1 MQSNEVQI
9 PANRRS
15 YVVGNFFQTVDDDLD
30 EDEQS
35 FALVA
40 EIGPDVPDG
49 VSCFQISE
57 EARQCHGR
65 QGATKIKIIDN
76 DGK

>member
-1 MQSNEVQI
+1 MQSSEVQI

-15 YVVGNFFQTVDDDLD
+15 YVVENIFQTVDDDLD
-30 EDEQS
+30 EDEES

-49 VSCFQISE
+49 V
-57 EARQCHGR
+57 R
-65 QGATKIKIIDN
+65 
-76 DGK
+76 

>member
-1 MQSNEVQI
+1 MQSSEVQI

-15 YVVGNFFQTVDDDLD
+15 YVVENIFQTVDDDLD
-30 EDEQS
+30 EDEES

-40 EIGPDVPDG
+40 EIGSDVPDG

-57 EARQCHGR
+57 RATQCFER
-65 QGATKIKIIDN
+65 QGATKITIIDN